1 MTLKSNYNILVVEDI
16 QVSDLKVNHHMLSR
30 FGNRFPLESHSP
42 IPYHMGLCDYEQVRI
57 FLLEFYRHF
66 DSKHRHLCNHQL
78 TNGQPKI
85 VLDVTVDNS
94 IVSIEFNYCVM
105 I

>member
-1 MTLKSNYNILVVEDI
+1 M
-16 QVSDLKVNHHMLSR
+16 
-30 FGNRFPLESHSP
+30 ES
-42 IPYHMGLCDYEQVRI
+42 
-57 FLLEFYRHF
+57 YRHF
-66 DSKHRHLCNHQL
+66 DGKHRHLCNHQL

-85 VLDVTVDNS
+85 VLDVTLDNS